1 MKLDNGAEPAAV
13 IEHGAQAPLHRRK
26 KYPSL
31 AAFSLS
37 LALAAVAAADA
48 PRLERVEPQRVE
60 PHRPFVLVLTGSGF
74 EAGAD
79 ALIESGTRDRFIR
92 RQPRSLSDTRCEIS
106 FALGYGPEPSERRL
120 YVENP
125 GGERSEML
133 RLEIAAGAGEAPAD
147 GAGRE
152 PPDPSTTEP
161 GSAGTDSAPVI
172 AELRPAAARAGE
184 PFLLEIFGSGF
195 VPEAEV
201 RVTVNVNAGSS
212 RLPHYAPQPF
222 AALFVDEELLEVEFD
237 RGFYPIPGAR
247 DVAVVNPDGAESAP
261 VVLRIQGETL
271 R

>member
-1 MKLDNGAEPAAV
+1 MLQLRFRIALAV
-13 IEHGAQAPLHRRK
+13 
-26 KYPSL
+26 
-31 AAFSLS
+31 LS
-37 LALAAVAAADA
+37 TSVALAAAAAA
-48 PRLERVEPQRVE
+48 ETPRLERVEPQRVE

-79 ALIESGTRDRFIR
+79 VLIESGTRDRFIR
-92 RQPRSLSDTRCEIS
+92 RQPRSLSDARCEIS

-125 GGERSEML
+125 DGERSEML
-133 RLEIAAGAGEAPAD
+133 RLQIAAGAGEAPAD

-152 PPDPSTTEP
+152 PPDPSGSTEP
-161 GSAGTDSAPVI
+161 GNGGDGTDSAPVI
-172 AELRPAAARAGE
+172 AELRPAVARAGE
-184 PFLLEIFGSGF
+184 PFLLEIVGSGF
-195 VPEAEV
+195 APEAEV

-212 RLPHYAPQPF
+212 RLPQYAPQPF

-261 VVLRIQGETL
+261 AVLRIQGETL